1 MSEPRAAA
9 RASAVLVPLWRDDA
23 GAWRL
28 VIVRRTEG
36 GAHGGQL
43 AFPGGVREAWD
54 DSATATALR
63 EAEEEI
69 GLPPSA
75 VTPIAELPPVGTH
88 TTGFVIAPVL
98 ARIERPAAWRLA
110 AAEVAEVLEPAL
122 APWLDPGARRF
133 ADDLAP
139 PPWAGIALPY
149 YAIGPHRLW
158 GASERI
164 LTPLLARIRGGEWG
178 EWMD

>member
-9 RASAVLVPLWRDDA
+9 RASAVLVPLWRDEA
-23 GAWRL
+23 GAWRV
-28 VIVRRTEG
+28 VIVRRTER

-43 AFPGGVREAWD
+43 AFPGGVREAHD

-69 GLPPSA
+69 GLAPAS
-75 VTPIAELPPVGTH
+75 VTPLAELPLVGTH

-110 AAEVAEVLEPAL
+110 ADEVVEVLEPAL
-122 APWLDPGARRF
+122 APWFDPRERRF

-139 PPWAGIALPY
+139 PPWEGVPLPY

-164 LTPLLARIRGGEWG
+164 LTPLLARIRGGEWPDLLG
-178 EWMD
+178 